1 MRQLAIQRW
10 LERICIFAG
19 VRSQHWFL
27 TTSEADTVLFI
38 AGFPALKLPSKS
50 IVERAGVPKA
60 SYVAMARQWT
70 WSALGQL
77 RPDVLVVDTFPN
89 GSFHELAV
97 LLDVVPRKV
106 LVLRPVKEEF
116 ARRASYEALCTL
128 YDRVIVPDDANGDG
142 VDAMREALGAA
153 AGRVVGCAPILRV
166 ERPDLL
172 TAEVARLALG
182 AESGRKVVVV
192 CAGGGGDAGVDA
204 LFDAAEAAV
213 AGRDDVHL
221 VFAAGPLCRS
231 TPRRGAHRTWLADAD
246 LGPLWRGA
254 DVALTAGGYNV
265 VHELAFVGV
274 AAVLVAQTKIAD
286 DQAARIA
293 RLVEAG
299 AARSATLDDP
309 AALRA
314 AVVGLLDD
322 AEAREDL
329 RRAAREVVPLNGAR
343 EAALAILADVL
354 PRSVLRQATAELDD
368 ELLRAQAALGVSL
381 DALVALARALAA
393 DDDPAALELESAL
406 ELCGHAAARDAGPEL
421 LRQLADRLARK
432 LPASEVRPALAA
444 LLDAPIFADALA
456 ALPQLLGTLCQE
468 HRLDGASL
476 VQALAALADSASNAA
491 VDLFGLA
498 RRLSDARGADSDGR
512 STNQIAFAR
521 VSAELATNG
530 PVAGGG
536 A

>member
-10 LERICIFAG
+10 LERICTFAG

-27 TTSEADTVLFI
+27 TTSEADTVLFA

-50 IVERAGVPKA
+50 IVERSGVPKA

-106 LVLRPVKEEF
+106 LVLRPVKEDF
-116 ARRASYEALCTL
+116 ARRGAYEALCGL

-142 VDAMREALGAA
+142 VDAMRAVLGAA
-153 AGRVVGCAPILRV
+153 ADRVLGCAPILRV
-166 ERPDLL
+166 ERADLL
-172 TAEVARLALG
+172 GVDDARAALG
-182 AESGRKVVVV
+182 VVPGRKVVVA
-192 CAGGGGDAGVDA
+192 CAGGGGDLGVDA

-246 LGPLWRGA
+246 LGPLWAGA

-274 AAVLVAQTKIAD
+274 PSVMVAQSKIAD
-286 DQAARIA
+286 DQQARID
-293 RLVEAG
+293 RLVAAG
-299 AARSATLDDP
+299 AARRAEPGDIAATRAAVCALLDDAQAR

-314 AVVGLLDD
+314 A
-322 AEAREDL
+322 AR
-329 RRAAREVVPLNGAR
+329 AIVPHNGAR
-343 EAALAILADVL
+343 DAAAAVLADVL
-354 PRSVLRQATAELDD
+354 PRSVLRQALAELDD
-368 ELLRAQAALGVSL
+368 ELLRAQARLGLSL
-381 DALVALARALAA
+381 AELVGLASALAG
-393 DDDPAALELESAL
+393 DDDPAALQLDAAL
-406 ELCGHAAARDAGPEL
+406 ELCAGDAGRDVGPAL
-421 LRQLADRLARK
+421 LRQLAERLGRK
-432 LPASEVRPALAA
+432 LPAAEVEPALEA

-456 ALPQLLGTLCQE
+456 AVPPLLAALCQE
-468 HRLDGASL
+468 HRLGGAAL
-476 VQALAALADSASNAA
+476 VQALASLADTAANAG
-491 VDLFGLA
+491 VDLFALA
-498 RRLSDARGADSDGR
+498 RKLGDARGADSEGR
-512 STNQIAFAR
+512 STNQVAFAR
-521 VSAELATNG
+521 VEAELA
-530 PVAGGG
+530 GG
-536 A
+536 AAREAAS